1 MKLPL
6 LDFIAEIH
14 TKRRLSRELVV
25 AVLRDS
31 IVKALSR
38 NHPGCNIVVDI
49 DLKKGAID
57 IRVEKKVVE
66 DVEKATLEFR
76 LAQDE
81 SEEPK
86 EPCFISLEE
95 ARAYSESAIPGGT
108 VQIPIPFESLDRS
121 TVYRIKNI
129 FTQRIREAVKYNVF
143 KEFQSRVGELEI
155 VDIQKVD
162 PKQGV
167 FVTLRPKLGAVVRAE
182 GIIPPEEQIPG
193 ERYRQGTSMKALIL
207 SVGGDDESKRGQI
220 ILSRAHNDFL
230 RRFLEQEINEI
241 MEGMIEIKAV
251 ARIPGKRSKV
261 AVRSKD
267 PMMDP
272 VGTCVGHKG
281 TRISKVIKA
290 IGGEKID
297 VIKWEPDTIRLAFN
311 ALSPIVPITVYPEED
326 RIVAVVE
333 DEDVESAKGEEG
345 ANVKLASGLV
355 GKRVDIITRRD
366 YKPVPGVVTLIDL
379 EKKLPKNVLSAM
391 RNRGL
396 TSFTS
401 IPTLAQL
408 HSVVGLDEKSSL
420 KILEVIE
427 SILESGEEIK

>member
-6 LDFIAEIH
+6 LDFVSEIH
-14 TKRRLSRELVV
+14 TKRKLSRDLVV
-25 AVLRDS
+25 AVLKDS
-31 IVKALSR
+31 ITKALSR
-38 NHPGCNIVVDI
+38 TYPGCNIVVDI
-49 DLKKGAID
+49 DLKRGQID
-57 IRVEKKVVE
+57 IGVEKKVVE
-66 DVEKATLEFR
+66 DVAAALMEFR
-76 LAQDE
+76 LAHDE
-81 SEEPK
+81 SEEPV

-95 ARAYSESAIPGGT
+95 ARKYSDSAIPGG
-108 VQIPIPFESLDRS
+108 VVRIPVPFESLDRS

-129 FTQRIREAVKYNVF
+129 FTQRVREAVKYNVF

-182 GIIPPEEQIPG
+182 GIIPPSEQIPG

-207 SVGGDDESKRGQI
+207 SVGGTEEGQRGQI

-230 RRFLEQEINEI
+230 RRFLEQEISEI

-251 ARIPGKRSKV
+251 ARIPGKRAKV

-267 PMMDP
+267 PMVDP
-272 VGTCVGHKG
+272 VGACVGHKG
-281 TRISKVIKA
+281 TRISKITKA

-297 VIKWEPDTIRLAFN
+297 VIKWEPDPLRLAFN
-311 ALSPIVPITVYPEED
+311 ALSPVVPITVYPDGD
-326 RIVAVVE
+326 RIVAVVN
-333 DEDVESAKGEEG
+333 DDDVEAAKGEEG
-345 ANVKLASGLV
+345 ANVKLASSLV
-355 GKRVDIITRRD
+355 GKRVDIIVRGD

-379 EKKLPKNVLSAM
+379 EKKLPRNVLSLL

-396 TSFTS
+396 TSFVS
-401 IPTLAQL
+401 IPTLALL

-427 SILESGEEIK
+427 EALEGENK

>member
-6 LDFIAEIH
+6 LDFVSEIH
-14 TKRRLSRELVV
+14 TKRKLSRDLVV
-25 AVLRDS
+25 AVLKDS
-31 IVKALSR
+31 ITKALSR
-38 NHPGCNIVVDI
+38 TYPGCNIVVDI
-49 DLKKGAID
+49 DLKRGQID
-57 IRVEKKVVE
+57 IGVEKKVVE
-66 DVEKATLEFR
+66 DVAAALMEFR
-76 LAQDE
+76 LAHDE
-81 SEEPK
+81 SEEPV

-95 ARAYSESAIPGGT
+95 ARKYSDSAIPGG
-108 VQIPIPFESLDRS
+108 VVRIPVPFESLDRS

-129 FTQRIREAVKYNVF
+129 FTQRVREAVKYNVF

-182 GIIPPEEQIPG
+182 GIIPPSEQIPG

-207 SVGGDDESKRGQI
+207 SVGGTEEGQRGQI

-230 RRFLEQEINEI
+230 RRFLEQEISEI

-251 ARIPGKRSKV
+251 ARIPGKRAKV

-267 PMMDP
+267 PMVDP
-272 VGTCVGHKG
+272 VGACVGHKG
-281 TRISKVIKA
+281 TRISKITKT

-297 VIKWEPDTIRLAFN
+297 VIKWEPDPLRLAFN
-311 ALSPIVPITVYPEED
+311 ALSPVVPITVYPDGD
-326 RIVAVVE
+326 RIVAVVN
-333 DEDVESAKGEEG
+333 DDDVEAAKGEEG
-345 ANVKLASGLV
+345 ANVKLASSLV
-355 GKRVDIITRRD
+355 GKRVDLIVRGD

-379 EKKLPKNVLSAM
+379 EKKLPRNVLSLL

-396 TSFTS
+396 TSFVST
-401 IPTLAQL
+401 PTLALL

-427 SILESGEEIK
+427 EALEGENK

>member
-6 LDFIAEIH
+6 LDFVSDIH
-14 TKRRLSRELVV
+14 TKRKISRDLVV

-31 IVKALSR
+31 IAKALSR
-38 NHPGCNIVVDI
+38 THPGCSIVVEI
-49 DLKKGAID
+49 DLKRGQID
-57 IRVEKKVVE
+57 INVEKKVVE
-66 DVEKATLEFR
+66 DVAKAVMEFR

-81 SEEPK
+81 SEEPI
-86 EPCFISLEE
+86 EPCFISMEE
-95 ARAYSESAIPGGT
+95 ARKYSDSAIPGGV
-108 VQIPIPFESLDRS
+108 VQIPVPFESLDRS

-143 KEFQSRVGELEI
+143 KEFQSRVGEIEM

-193 ERYRQGTSMKALIL
+193 ERYRQGTGMKALIL
-207 SVGGDDESKRGQI
+207 SVGGDEEGQRGQI

-267 PMMDP
+267 PMVDP
-272 VGTCVGHKG
+272 VGACVGHKG
-281 TRISKVIKA
+281 TRISKIIKA

-297 VIKWEPDTIRLAFN
+297 IIKWEPDPVRLAFN
-311 ALSPIVPITVYPEED
+311 ALSPVVPITVYPEGE
-326 RIVAVVE
+326 RMIAVVN
-333 DEDVESAKGEEG
+333 DEDVETAKGEDG

-355 GKRVDIITRRD
+355 GKRVDVIIRGD
-366 YKPVPGVVTLIDL
+366 YKRTPGVVTLIDL
-379 EKKLPKNVLSAM
+379 EKKLPRNVLSLL

-396 TSFTS
+396 TSFAST
-401 IPTLAQL
+401 PTLALL

-427 SILESGEEIK
+427 DILESGEDN

>member
-6 LDFIAEIH
+6 LDFVSEIH
-14 TKRRLSRELVV
+14 TKRKISRDLVV
-25 AVLRDS
+25 AVLKDS
-31 IVKALSR
+31 ITKALSKTY
-38 NHPGCNIVVDI
+38 PGCNIVVDI
-49 DLKKGAID
+49 DLKRGQIE
-57 IRVEKKVVE
+57 IGVEKKVVE
-66 DVEKATLEFR
+66 DVDAAMREFR

-81 SEEPK
+81 SEETA

-95 ARAYSESAIPGGT
+95 ARKYSDSAIPGG
-108 VQIPIPFESLDRS
+108 VVRIPVPFESLDRN

-129 FTQRIREAVKYNVF
+129 FTQRVREAVKYNVF
-143 KEFQSRVGELEI
+143 KEFQSRVGEIEI

-182 GIIPPEEQIPG
+182 GIIPPNEQIPG

-207 SVGGDDESKRGQI
+207 SVGGNEEGQRGQI

-230 RRFLEQEINEI
+230 RRFLEQEISEI

-267 PMMDP
+267 PMIDP
-272 VGTCVGHKG
+272 VGACVGHKG
-281 TRISKVIKA
+281 TRITKIMKA

-297 VIKWEPDTIRLAFN
+297 VIKWEPDPVRLAFN
-311 ALSPIVPITVYPEED
+311 ALSPVIPITVYPEED
-326 RIVAVVE
+326 RIVAVVN
-333 DEDVESAKGEEG
+333 DEDVETAKGEEG
-345 ANVKLASGLV
+345 ANVKLASSLV
-355 GKRVDIITRRD
+355 GKRVDIIVRED
-366 YKPVPGVVTLIDL
+366 YKRVPGVVTLIDL
-379 EKKLPKNVLSAM
+379 EKKLPRNVLSM
-391 RNRGL
+391 LRNRGL
-396 TSFTS
+396 TSFVS
-401 IPTLAQL
+401 PPTLALL
-408 HSVVGLDEKSSL
+408 HSVIGLDEKSSL

-427 SILESGEEIK
+427 ETLESGADK

>member
-1 MKLPL
+1 MRLPL
-6 LDFIAEIH
+6 LDYVADIH
-14 TKRRLSRELVV
+14 TKRKISRDLVV

-31 IVKALSR
+31 IAKALSR
-38 NHPGCNIVVDI
+38 THPGCNIVVDI
-49 DLKKGAID
+49 DLKKGQID
-57 IRVEKKVVE
+57 INVEKKVVE
-66 DVEKATLEFR
+66 DVAKAIMEFR

-81 SEEPK
+81 SEEPV

-95 ARAYSESAIPGGT
+95 ARKYSDSAIPGGV
-108 VQIPIPFESLDRS
+108 VQIPVPFESLDRS

-129 FTQRIREAVKYNVF
+129 FTQRVREAVKYNVF
-143 KEFQSRVGELEI
+143 KEFQSRVGEIEI

-182 GIIPPEEQIPG
+182 GVIPPEEQIPG

-207 SVGGDDESKRGQI
+207 SVGGDEGGQRGQI

-267 PMMDP
+267 PMVDP
-272 VGTCVGHKG
+272 VGACVGHKG
-281 TRISKVIKA
+281 TRISKIMKA

-297 VIKWEPDTIRLAFN
+297 IIKWEPDPVRLAFN
-311 ALSPIVPITVYPEED
+311 ALSPVLPITVYPEGE
-326 RIVAVVE
+326 RMVAVVNE
-333 DEDVESAKGEEG
+333 EDVEAAKGEEG
-345 ANVKLASGLV
+345 ANVKLASSLL
-355 GKRVDIITRRD
+355 GKRVDIILRED
-366 YKPVPGVVTLIDL
+366 YKRIPGVVTLIDL
-379 EKKLPKNVLSAM
+379 EKKLPRNVLVLL

-396 TSFTS
+396 TSFVST
-401 IPTLAQL
+401 PTLALL

-427 SILESGEEIK
+427 DILESGEAK